1 MDDIGVLLPL
11 YTETSHKKTYL
22 PIFSGRDCNEM
33 SFTERHVKF
42 CNSGKLSGNLKQTK
56 KGC

>member
-1 MDDIGVLLPL
+1 MPFRPDIHKLPI
-11 YTETSHKKTYL
+11 KTYL

-42 CNSGKLSGNLKQTK
+42 CNSGKLSGNLKQNK
-56 KGC
+56 IQR